1 VHIRELGDVAATY
14 DVATLFGRIWR
25 NNEGQRVIDPSTLR
39 AMAHTGNYLAGAYD
53 GPALVGA
60 SLGFF
65 AEDGHLHSHVTGIA
79 VEYQGRGIGR
89 LLKQH
94 QREWALA
101 RGRTAISWTFDP
113 LVARNAYFNL
123 HSLGASV
130 VDYLPDFY
138 GAMEDR
144 VNAGDASDRLYVV
157 WALDADPPPAP
168 TPHDVPALLD
178 RDGDAPLVGSREG
191 AAFTV
196 ATPRDIQTL
205 RSADPAL
212 AIRWRMA
219 VRSALANALA
229 DGYRIAGITRDGRYL
244 LEVPT

>member
-1 VHIRELGDVAATY
+1 MKIVELGDAASTHEVAA
-14 DVATLFGRIWR
+14 LFGRIWR
-25 NNEGQRVIDPSTLR
+25 VDGDQRVSDPTMLH
-39 AMAHTGNYLAGAYD
+39 ALAHTGNYLAGAYD
-53 GPALVGA
+53 GPALRGA
-60 SLGFF
+60 SAGFF
-65 AEDGHLHSHVTGIA
+65 AQDGHLHSHITGIA

-89 LLKQH
+89 MLKQH

-123 HSLGASV
+123 HSLGARV

-157 WALDADPPPAP
+157 WALDVAP
-168 TPHDVPALLD
+168 QPSPTAQDVPALLG
-178 RDGDAPLVGSREG
+178 RDGDGPLVGSREG

-196 ATPRDIQTL
+196 ATPRDIEAL
-205 RSADPAL
+205 RSTDPAL
-212 AIRWRMA
+212 AVRWRMA
-219 VRSALANALA
+219 VRSALSSALA
-229 DGYRIAGITRDGRYL
+229 DGYCITGITRDGRYL
-244 LEVPT
+244 LEVLT

>member
-1 VHIRELGDVAATY
+1 VHIRELGDVDSTY
-14 DVATLFGRIWR
+14 DVAALFGRVWR
-25 NNEGQRVIDPSTLR
+25 NNDGQRVIDPSTLR

-65 AEDGHLHSHVTGIA
+65 AEDGHLHSHITGIA

-89 LLKQH
+89 MLKQH

-101 RGRTAISWTFDP
+101 RGRAAISWTFDP

-138 GAMEDR
+138 GTMEDR

-157 WALDADPPPAP
+157 WALDVAPPPAP
-168 TPHDVPALLD
+168 TPQNVPALVG
-178 RDGDAPLVGSREG
+178 RDGDAPVVGSRG
-191 AAFTV
+191 DGVCTV
-196 ATPRDIQTL
+196 ATPRDIKTL

-212 AIRWRMA
+212 AIRWRIA
-219 VRSALANALA
+219 VRNALVGA
-229 DGYRIAGITRDGRYL
+229 LSDGYRIAGITRDGRYL
-244 LEVPT
+244 LEVQT